1 MKIKKVIIGLLFTV
15 SSYQLEAIADNIIG
29 QSLGA
34 QAINSLSGPT
44 DLFLITCPSNKSLVP
59 AYLTVSLKDETPS
72 LKNAGIMSLQI
83 QKDSQAVSVTDPT
96 GGDKVYSKSIQLWPV
111 SRNIAQGTGAYFVS
125 VNKGTSAA
133 RSYSLTYWCVTKT
146 GIHTSGAT
154 SYRRLQNQ

>member
-1 MKIKKVIIGLLFTV
+1 MKIKKVIINLLILA
-15 SSYQLEAIADNIIG
+15 SCYQLEAIADNIIA

-34 QAINSLSGPT
+34 QTINSFSGPT
-44 DLFLITCPSNKSLVP
+44 DLFLITCPSNNSGVP
-59 AYLTVSLKDETPS
+59 AYLTVSLKDETTS

-96 GGDKVYSKSIQLWPV
+96 GEDKFYSKLIQLWPV
-111 SRNIAQGTGAYFVS
+111 SRNIAKGTGAYFVS
-125 VNKGTSAA
+125 VNKGIPAA

-154 SYRRLQNQ
+154 NRRLQNQ

>member
-1 MKIKKVIIGLLFTV
+1 MKIKKVIINLLILA
-15 SSYQLEAIADNIIG
+15 SCYQFEAIADDLIG

-34 QAINSLSGPT
+34 QTTNSLSGPT
-44 DLFLITCPSNKSLVP
+44 DIFLITCPSNESGVP
-59 AYLTVSLKDETPS
+59 AYLTVSLKDETTS

-96 GGDKVYSKSIQLWPV
+96 GEDKFYSKLIQLWPV
-111 SRNIAQGTGAYFVS
+111 SRNIAKGTGAYFVS
-125 VNKGTSAA
+125 VNKGIPAA

-154 SYRRLQNQ
+154 NRRLQNQ

>member
-44 DLFLITCPSNKSLVP
+44 DLFLITCTSNKSLTP

-83 QKDSQAVSVTDPT
+83 QKDSQAVSVTDPN
-96 GGDKVYSKSIQLWPV
+96 GGDKAYSKSIQLWPV

-133 RSYSLTYWCVTKT
+133 RS
-146 GIHTSGAT
+146 
-154 SYRRLQNQ
+154 

>member
-34 QAINSLSGPT
+34 QTISSLSGPT

-59 AYLTVSLKDETPS
+59 VYLTVSLKDETPS
-72 LKNAGIMSLQI
+72 LQNAGIMSLQI
-83 QKDSQAVSVTDPT
+83 QKDSQAVSVTDLT
-96 GGDKVYSKSIQLWPV
+96 GGDKVYSKSIQLW
-111 SRNIAQGTGAYFVS
+111 SAYRNIAKGTGAYFVS

-133 RSYSLTYWCVTKT
+133 RSYSLTYWCATKT
-146 GIHTSGAT
+146 GIRTSGET
-154 SYRRLQNQ
+154 TRQIQNQ